1 MNNDIHIRVDP
12 KLKNKLKEE
21 AASLGVN
28 LSTYL
33 KLIITWRNKLQITR
47 EVEDHVRNNQ
57 PN

>member
-1 MNNDIHIRVDP
+1 MNNDIHIRVEP
-12 KLKNKLKEE
+12 MIKEKLKEE

-33 KLIITWRNKLQITR
+33 KLIITWRNKIQITK
-47 EVEDHVRNNQ
+47 EVQYHVRNDQ

>member
-33 KLIITWRNKLQITR
+33 KLIITWRNKLQITM
-47 EVEDHVRNNQ
+47 EVQDHVRNNQ

>member
-12 KLKNKLKEE
+12 NLKLKLKEE

-33 KLIITWRNKLQITR
+33 KLIITWRNKFQITR
-47 EVEDHVRNNQ
+47 EVQENVRNN
-57 PN
+57 

>member
-47 EVEDHVRNNQ
+47 EVEEHVRND
-57 PN
+57 